1 MPPMRTAWEF
11 GNRVQCCPVPKKRQ
25 VVDLSKDLWIS
36 PRLNMRGP
44 DGNRGY
50 SRGGNINPG
59 DGARFLELADI
70 ALGLKK
76 PQPLKSANA
85 ARHTIEKTGTPDK

>member
-1 MPPMRTAWEF
+1 MSYNAPMPRKRTSSD
-11 GNRVQCCPVPKKRQ
+11 V
-25 VVDLSKDLWIS
+25 SKDLWIS

-44 DGNRGY
+44 EGNRGF
-50 SRGGNINPG
+50 SRDGNITPG

-76 PQPLKSANA
+76 PQPIKSPSS
-85 ARHTIEKTGTPDK
+85 ARQRFQKT